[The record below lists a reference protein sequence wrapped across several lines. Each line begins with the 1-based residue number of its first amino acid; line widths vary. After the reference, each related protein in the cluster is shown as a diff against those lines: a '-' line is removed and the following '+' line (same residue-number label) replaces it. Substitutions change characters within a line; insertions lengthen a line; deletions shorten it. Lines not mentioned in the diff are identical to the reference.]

1 MSNEK
6 YCKFV
11 SSRGIA
17 YNCNIYPKEIISDTK
32 MFDINDYKNIKNGDT
47 VYVISSVLDKFIT
60 NIFPELFK
68 ISRV

>member
-1 MSNEK
+1 MNNEK

-32 MFDINDYKNIKNGDT
+32 MFDINQVYLMFIDPLDLVINSVNKYLNSNKTIK
-47 VYVISSVLDKFIT
+47 I
-60 NIFPELFK
+60 IF
-68 ISRV
+68 S